1 MEKKVR
7 VLIVWICDYGRES
20 QQTQDSAG
28 NRIQKAKGGESVTG
42 FRTNQNQRVYSRGHA
57 VRTKH
62 AMYP

>member
-20 QQTQDSAG
+20 QQTQDSVDSTFG
-28 NRIQKAKGGESVTG
+28 SKKRSVTG
-42 FRTNQNQRVYSRGHA
+42 FRTNQNERVYSRGHA